1 MRFLFLT
8 IRARVE
14 YSPRPLSFSHLAP
27 DLRSQLPPRR
37 RVPGRCVPRNVAV
50 ASKWVVDTK
59 GNVSRTSKKR
69 FTTDDSWDS
78 GGLVQSRNGG
88 IDQSEWPRV
97 RLPSARDLARAT
109 AILRYAAARAKVRTR
124 LYARDLT
131 AAYRQWGACRSNLG
145 RQCFIWVDGVAQDW
159 RLEFGTASAV
169 QIFERLAALLIAYAI
184 FRCAQFDRTYPP
196 EAVELRRWLQQR
208 AELGDG
214 FASLFFLMIY
224 IDVRAHFFSVA
235 APPPHSSHALCSRA
249 RAN

>member
-1 MRFLFLT
+1 
-8 IRARVE
+8 
-14 YSPRPLSFSHLAP
+14 
-27 DLRSQLPPRR
+27 
-37 RVPGRCVPRNVAV
+37 VPRNVAV

-109 AILRYAAARAKVRTR
+109 ATLRYAAARAKVRTR

-224 IDVRAHFFSVA
+224 IDVRAHFFSVT